1 MKRILKIVGGFVA
14 VVTLSCLLAAPAQA
28 RTFVSVNVG
37 FGGYGYYP
45 WYAAYY
51 PGYCYRAGVLSTG
64 LSVLPE
70 LLLSWR
76 LLLPL
81 KGQGISW
88 RLVNGVR
95 YCVARSG

>member
-51 PGYCYRAGVLSTG
+51 PGYCYRAPVYYRP
-64 LSVLPE
+64 VY
-70 LLLSWR
+70 
-76 LLLPL
+76 
-81 KGQGISW
+81 
-88 RLVNGVR
+88 R
-95 YCVARSG
+95 YYPSCYYRGGYYYR